1 MSYYIQNEMKFDE
14 WYKVLV
20 SISELGIYYDRVYCD
35 AISFD
40 SSLIALGFSD
50 RGAIHLNKLHRG
62 WNVIRTKLESV
73 AHVKLRINEEIDFR
87 ENVWV
92 DDKGNITLKN
102 R

>member
-1 MSYYIQNEMKFDE
+1 MNEM
-14 WYKVLV
+14 
-20 SISELGIYYDRVYCD
+20 R
-35 AISFD
+35 
-40 SSLIALGFSD
+40 
-50 RGAIHLNKLHRG
+50 KLHRG

-73 AHVKLRINEEIDFR
+73 AHVKLRINEKIDFR